1 MKKFKLIFATAILIF
16 ISQQGISNH
25 IKIEWQTVPW
35 IAPTSVNTLLNPY
48 KGIATATAA
57 GKILYTK
64 YCVVCHG
71 TMGKGDGAASAALQ
85 IPPADHSSVKIQSQ
99 TDGAI
104 YWKISTGHGAMAPY
118 KNTLT
123 EDQRWQL
130 VNYIRTL
137 AKK

>member
-1 MKKFKLIFATAILIF
+1 MKNFKLIFASAILLF
-16 ISQQGISNH
+16 ISLHAISNH
-25 IKIEWQTVPW
+25 KKIEWQTVPW
-35 IAPTSVNTLLNPY
+35 IAPASVNTLFNPF
-48 KGIATATAA
+48 KGDATATAA

-71 TMGKGDGAASAALQ
+71 ALGKGDGVASAALQ

-99 TDGAI
+99 TDGALF
-104 YWKISTGHGAMAPY
+104 WKITTGRAAMASY
-118 KNTLT
+118 KSTFT
-123 EDQRWQL
+123 DEQRWQL